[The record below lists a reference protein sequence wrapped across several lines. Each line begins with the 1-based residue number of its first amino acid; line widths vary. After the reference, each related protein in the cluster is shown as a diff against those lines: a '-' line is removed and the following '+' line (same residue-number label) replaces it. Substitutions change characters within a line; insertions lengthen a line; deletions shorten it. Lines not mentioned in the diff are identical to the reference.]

1 MIDKALQLYNF
12 NNPNAELIRHNENMT
27 YKITDGMKSYVMRI
41 HKSIEGFNLDLLRL
55 NIDKTD
61 LIANEME
68 ILQFLDSQGNLL
80 TQKVKHSACGQS
92 VALLDDKTPVTVLDW
107 VEGLTIENIDLT
119 PEIAFNLGTMIGKL
133 HNTLTQFP
141 PSNRYHYD
149 STLLSRMI
157 DEASKALTQKHF
169 TKQQAKTIID
179 TLLCIKEYLA
189 HAEDRFIIVHTDLG
203 KSNIIHQN
211 NALIPIDFSLSGYCI
226 PEMDLASAFAH
237 INDDTLNQE
246 ILKGYESI
254 SKHKLDN
261 TAINICFC
269 LQILL
274 FIICQHNKFASES
287 WFQDNLVRWC
297 DNYFTPLISRQYQS
311 FLHPK

>member
-1 MIDKALQLYNF
+1 MIDNALQLYNF
-12 NNPNAELIRHNENMT
+12 NNPNAALIRHNENMT
-27 YKITDGMKSYVMRI
+27 YKITDGTKSYVMRI
-41 HKSIEGFNLDLLRL
+41 HKPVEGFNLDLLRL

-61 LIANEME
+61 LIIDEMK
-68 ILQFLDSQGNLL
+68 ILQFLDSRGYLS
-80 TQKVKHSACGQS
+80 TQKVKHSTSGKS
-92 VALLDDKTPVTVLDW
+92 VALLDDKAPVTALNW
-107 VEGLTIENIDLT
+107 IEGVTIENIDLT
-119 PEIAFNLGTMIGKL
+119 PEIAFNLGIMIGKL
-133 HNTLTQFP
+133 HNALTQFTP
-141 PSNRYHYD
+141 KNRYHYD
-149 STLLSRMI
+149 SALLLRMI
-157 DEASKALTQKHF
+157 NEASKALIQKHF

-179 TLLCIKEYLA
+179 TLLCIKEYLS
-189 HAEDRFIIVHTDLG
+189 HTEDRFIIVHTDLG

-211 NALIPIDFSLSGYCI
+211 NILIPIDFSLSGYCI

-237 INDDTLNQE
+237 INADALNQE

-261 TAINICFC
+261 IGINICFC

-287 WFQDNLVRWC
+287 WFQDNLIRWC
-297 DNYFTPLISRQYQS
+297 DTYFTPLISQQYQL